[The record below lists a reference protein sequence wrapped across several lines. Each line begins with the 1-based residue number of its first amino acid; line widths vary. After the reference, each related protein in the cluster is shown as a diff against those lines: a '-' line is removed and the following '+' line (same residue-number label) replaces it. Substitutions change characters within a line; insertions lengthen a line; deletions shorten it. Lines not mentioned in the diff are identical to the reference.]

1 MSLPD
6 RQIALRVDGTFY
18 HPSLVLIHRPF
29 EKKRGQNLPRIS
41 IRHLPDE
48 LLLEI
53 FYFLRLGGEY
63 EWNHRRRWYQ
73 LLRVCRKWRYL
84 LLESASRLKLCLLCD
99 LKTPT
104 AEMLQHS
111 PPLPLIVHIERIY
124 HDITQPSN
132 NITHALQY
140 PDRVVYISIDTWAID
155 RELLMALGKTFSA
168 LETFSL
174 LVGLFE
180 SPDRQFLPFP
190 ENFAAPHLRTL
201 HLNNVSIFEVP
212 SLLTSAATTLVSL
225 RIEQIEDFSYLS
237 PDELVECI
245 SSMPRLEKLSIRF
258 FASFCLA
265 DTEREFWDTQITCT
279 VLSNLREL
287 AFGGDSVY
295 LEKMLALISTPLLQ
309 SFDVAFFS
317 QPMLAIQH
325 ISEFLST
332 IQDLDSRA
340 VSVSF
345 SDTVTIT
352 YRPAQ
357 TSDSLS
363 CIRFGSDDETNRLN
377 QQLATVTQ
385 ICAAVGPALN
395 TIEDVALKFGRC
407 YVPDD
412 FLSAVSSGVHS
423 FDRLRLLGRFGRTL
437 PSSRSFR
444 KS

>member
-1 MSLPD
+1 
-6 RQIALRVDGTFY
+6 
-18 HPSLVLIHRPF
+18 
-29 EKKRGQNLPRIS
+29 
-41 IRHLPDE
+41 
-48 LLLEI
+48 
-53 FYFLRLGGEY
+53 
-63 EWNHRRRWYQ
+63 
-73 LLRVCRKWRYL
+73 
-84 LLESASRLKLCLLCD
+84 
-99 LKTPT
+99 
-104 AEMLQHS
+104 MLQHS

-212 SLLTSAATTLVSL
+212 SLLTSAATSLVSL

-279 VLSNLREL
+279 VLSSLREL
-287 AFGGDSVY
+287 AFGGDSAY

-332 IQDLDSRA
+332 IQDLDFRA

-412 FLSAVSSGVHS
+412 FAVRSELWRTFLRSFEALRTLRMDVALIPELSKVLNPDNGTAAEELLPMLSELVVVSRIDLIHDPFASLIHARS
-423 FDRLRLLGRFGRTL
+423 LAGRTINFQAIKR
-437 PSSRSFR
+437 RSPPPRTFTQGPFDALYER
-444 KS
+444 YDGTTNCIGDFYFSTID